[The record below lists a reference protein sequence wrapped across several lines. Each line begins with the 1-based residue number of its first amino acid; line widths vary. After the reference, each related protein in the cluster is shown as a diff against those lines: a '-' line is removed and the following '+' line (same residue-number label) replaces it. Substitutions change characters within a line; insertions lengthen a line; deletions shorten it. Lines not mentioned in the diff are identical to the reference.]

1 VVDVSVVPEREPE
14 SGLQRWLDLTSSEIL
29 VVPRLG
35 ALARRAHFLDEIRE
49 AASHAGVSVRFGP
62 SGEPKR

>member
-1 VVDVSVVPEREPE
+1 
-14 SGLQRWLDLTSSEIL
+14 
-29 VVPRLG
+29 LG